1 MPSLSGTYWPPSALY
16 LSPAHLQTPLEMTSA
31 VGAFY
36 SLLFSLLQSVAH
48 MNPTLYSLLLS
59 SNTRSEEDRPNFS
72 YVFVLLFCVVFLR
85 NKLSLHIPYTTYL
98 MRRTLFSDNFHL
110 MYTRNL
116 LKSDLTTSMVPCYF
130 FMVPVKHDS
139 PGLSKHK
146 WVSRLRQKWT
156 PQGTDRLYH
165 NQ

>member
-139 PGLSKHK
+139 PGLSKYK
-146 WVSRLRQKWT
+146 RVSRLRQKWT